1 MIYEKF
7 FYLFLYRLIKLLPIQ
22 FQLFLQKND
31 VSSINTKKN
40 TTTSIPS
47 SDLLLD
53 MLLVNVGP
61 ELVQIGERELAF
73 RARDG
78 VVAVA
83 LKVVLQVVNPGKSLL
98 ANWA

>member
-1 MIYEKF
+1 MKSF